1 MKHWYSGVSA
11 LPSLQCVIFSPL
23 LHPGNKSLSNLTNPQ
38 EPVMYIWVHVLGSP
52 TSYFH
57 NNNIFHLSF
66 VLKRYSSAQQT
77 INDYYMQGRASLM
90 AQTVKNLS
98 AMQETWAWSLS
109 REDPLEKGM
118 ATYSSI
124 LAWRIPST
132 KEPGGPQSM
141 RSRRVG
147 HDWATNTF
155 TLSDAKQTQWAW
167 SWIRQESLLLLL
179 LLLSRFS
186 RVWLCA
192 TP

>member
-11 LPSLQCVIFSPL
+11 LPSLQTVCNIFSPSSSYKQIL
-23 LHPGNKSLSNLTNPQ
+23 NLSNLTKPQ

-57 NNNIFHLSF
+57 NNNISHLSF
-66 VLKRYSSAQQT
+66 VLKRYSSAQQKL
-77 INDYYMQGRASLM
+77 NHYYMQGRASLM

-98 AMQETWAWSLS
+98 AMQETRAWSLS

-132 KEPGGPQSM
+132 KESGGPQSM
-141 RSRRVG
+141 RSRRVR
-147 HDWATNTF
+147 HN
-155 TLSDAKQTQWAW
+155 
-167 SWIRQESLLLLL
+167 
-179 LLLSRFS
+179 
-186 RVWLCA
+186 
-192 TP
+192 